1 MKRTFKKEYVLK
13 HKGCYTSA
21 QVEALPF
28 NSNDEITLHEL
39 FKSLPIKD
47 FSWFLLRKCDLTIKQ
62 KKLFS
67 LHCAKQVLPIFEK
80 QHPNN
85 NTVRQCIETIEG
97 YINGVVPLDVLNEK
111 RHDAYAAYAA
121 YAADAAAYAAYAA
134 DAAAYAAYAAAAD
147 ADAAAYAAYAAAADA
162 YAAAYKKAIW
172 NFTKTL

>member
-111 RHDAYAAYAA
+111 RHAAYAA
-121 YAADAAAYAAYAA
+121 AAAAYAY
-134 DAAAYAAYAAAAD
+134 AYAAYAAAA
-147 ADAAAYAAYAAAADA
+147 AAAYAYTAAAYAYAAYAAAAADDA
-162 YAAAYKKAIW
+162 DAYKKAIW